1 LLAVRLQGNVQFN
14 RDFAEVLARLGKQA
28 DLAKLLALARTQAND
43 GRILAHPLN
52 RALQL
57 EAWLI
62 RYRHLFD

>member
-1 LLAVRLQGNVQFN
+1 M
-14 RDFAEVLARLGKQA
+14 QA
-28 DLAKLLALARTQAND
+28 HE

-62 RYRHLFD
+62 QYRHVFD

>member
-1 LLAVRLQGNVQFN
+1 LLAVKLQGREQFN
-14 RDFAEVLARLGKQA
+14 RDFAEVLARLGNEA
-28 DLAKLLALARTQAND
+28 DVGKLLALAKAQANE

-62 RYRHLFD
+62 QYRHLFD